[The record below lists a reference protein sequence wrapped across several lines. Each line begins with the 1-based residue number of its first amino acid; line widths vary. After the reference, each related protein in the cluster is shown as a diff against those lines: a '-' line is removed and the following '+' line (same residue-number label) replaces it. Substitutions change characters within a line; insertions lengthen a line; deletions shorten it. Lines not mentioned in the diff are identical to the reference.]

1 MLESV
6 VYDEECHS
14 NDDGCYHN
22 EYGRSLEFLPG
33 RPSHLC
39 GELNE
44 RLFTI
49 VYELSH
55 LFL

>member
-6 VYDEECHS
+6 VYDEECRS
-14 NDDGCYHN
+14 NDDGGYHN
-22 EYGRSLEFLPG
+22 KKSRTLQLLPS

-49 VYELSH
+49 VYEPNRNL
-55 LFL
+55 

>member
-6 VYDEECHS
+6 VYDEECHGD
-14 NDDGCYHN
+14 DDGSDHN
-22 EYGRSLEFLPG
+22 KDGRTLKFLPS
-33 RPSHLC
+33 RPSHLR

>member
-6 VYDEECHS
+6 VYDEECRS
-14 NDDGCYHN
+14 NDDGGYHN
-22 EYGRSLEFLPG
+22 KKSRTLQLLPS

-55 LFL
+55 LLL

>member
-6 VYDEECHS
+6 VYDEECS
-14 NDDGCYHN
+14 CNDDCCYHN
-22 EYGRSLEFLPG
+22 KYGRSLEFLPG

-49 VYELSH
+49 VNELSH

>member
-6 VYDEECHS
+6 VYDEECS
-14 NDDGCYHN
+14 CNDDCSYHN
-22 EYGRSLEFLPG
+22 KYGRSLEFLPG

-49 VYELSH
+49 VNELSH

>member
-6 VYDEECHS
+6 VYDEECRS
-14 NDDGCYHN
+14 DDDRRYHN
-22 EYGRSLEFLPG
+22 KYGRTLEFLPG

-55 LFL
+55 LLL

>member
-6 VYDEECHS
+6 VYDEECRS
-14 NDDGCYHN
+14 NDDGGNHN
-22 EYGRSLEFLPG
+22 ENCRTLQFLPG
-33 RPSHLC
+33 GPSHLC

-55 LFL
+55 LLF